1 MQSVLMTCHTLEQEK
16 GAGRPS
22 DEICEERGWR
32 EREKGLKGRESRKT
46 GKFRAVENN
55 TNIQLAKFSLK
66 ANIEK

>member
-1 MQSVLMTCHTLEQEK
+1 MKFV
-16 GAGRPS
+16 R
-22 DEICEERGWR
+22 RGVG